1 MPVSATQDCP
11 RRKIQDLI
19 DHPAEHGIG
28 FCILCGRRSEI
39 VGIFEGS
46 PEDRKRLGEPD
57 GKLRLIGYG
66 LCRACSLEPEIAELV
81 ESKIFRLK
89 SVC

>member
-1 MPVSATQDCP
+1 MPVSATQDCT

-28 FCILCGRRSEI
+28 FCI
-39 VGIFEGS
+39 
-46 PEDRKRLGEPD
+46 
-57 GKLRLIGYG
+57 IGYG
-66 LCRACSLEPEIAELV
+66 LCRACSLEPAIVERV